1 MNTTNILCVK
11 QNLRKYPINISF
23 LWNKS
28 YDLKHQ
34 RNRWGQTLRPEKSG
48 INLNLFSEICKWK
61 NGRKLLNMRKD
72 MLFRKGETWKEIL
85 DLILDLFLLLFY
97 IPNIWAIGPGWR
109 RVNKSRMKLWRQ
121 HSLYTFKL
129 RRKTSSKTYI
139 GNCCTNVI
147 EEKINMAK
155 TQKYYSLK
163 ASSELHWIDLTQCER
178 HLVVR
183 ISIVPKDSWAVSEIT
198 KNVSEII

>member
-72 MLFRKGETWKEIL
+72 MLFRKGETWKRS
-85 DLILDLFLLLFY
+85 LIWFWICSCSSS
-97 IPNIWAIGPGWR
+97 IP
-109 RVNKSRMKLWRQ
+109 
-121 HSLYTFKL
+121 SLSL
-129 RRKTSSKTYI
+129 NENKTSTFQTFELLGQNGGESIKVGWNFGGNTAYI
-139 GNCCTNVI
+139 
-147 EEKINMAK
+147 
-155 TQKYYSLK
+155 
-163 ASSELHWIDLTQCER
+163 
-178 HLVVR
+178 HL
-183 ISIVPKDSWAVSEIT
+183 S
-198 KNVSEII
+198 